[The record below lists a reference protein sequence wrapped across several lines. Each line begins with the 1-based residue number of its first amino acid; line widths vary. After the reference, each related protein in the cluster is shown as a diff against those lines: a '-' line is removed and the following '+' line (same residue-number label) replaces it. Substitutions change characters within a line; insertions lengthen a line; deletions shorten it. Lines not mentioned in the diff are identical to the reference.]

1 MWVPPSLPKE
11 FVRNTI
17 ALRGAEGAKWLGR
30 LPATLAF
37 CEERWAL
44 SVGAPFPELSHNYVA
59 PALRVDCTATVL
71 KLSLPNS
78 DFRAEAE
85 ALRIFGGRGAARLLE
100 LDLDRGAMLLER
112 LEPGVPLTS
121 VRDDEEAT
129 SIAAGVL
136 KQLWRSVPPDHPFPT
151 ISEWARGMERL
162 RSNFGGGTGPLPSPL
177 VERAE
182 ALFAELIPSQSELVV
197 LHGDLHH
204 FNVLAAQREPW
215 LAVDPKG
222 VVGEPAYD
230 TGAFLH
236 NPTELLTTPHPGRV
250 LERRIDLLAEELD
263 LDRSRVRGW
272 AISQAVLAAYWGW
285 EDSGHVWEE
294 ALTFAELL
302 SESKA

>member
-11 FVRNTI
+11 LVRNTL
-17 ALRGAEGAKWLGR
+17 ALRGAEGAEWLGR

-59 PALRVDCTATVL
+59 PALRADCTATVL

-100 LDLDRGAMLLER
+100 LDLERGAMLLER

-136 KQLWRSVPPDHPFPT
+136 KQLWRSVPPDHPFPSV
-151 ISEWARGMERL
+151 SEWARGMERL
-162 RSNFGGGTGPLPSPL
+162 RSCFGGGTGPLPSPL

-230 TGAFLH
+230 MGAFLH
-236 NPTELLTTPHPGRV
+236 NPTELLNTPHPGQV

-285 EDSGHVWEE
+285 EDSGHVLED
-294 ALTFAELL
+294 ALAFAELL
-302 SESKA
+302 SGSKR

>member
-1 MWVPPSLPKE
+1 MWVPPSLPEE

-17 ALRGAEGAKWLGR
+17 ALRGAEGAGWLGR

-37 CEERWAL
+37 CEGRWSV
-44 SVGAPFPELSHNYVA
+44 SVGPPFPKLSHNYVA
-59 PALRVDCTATVL
+59 PALQADGTAAVL

-85 ALRIFGGRGAARLLE
+85 ALRLFGGRGAARLLE
-100 LDLDRGAMLLER
+100 LDLERGAMLLER

-129 SIAAGVL
+129 SIFADVL
-136 KQLWRSVPPDHPFPT
+136 KQLWRPVPPDHPFPT
-151 ISEWARGMERL
+151 VSEWARGMERL

-182 ALFAELIPSQSELVV
+182 ALFTELLPSQSKPVV

-215 LAVDPKG
+215 LAIDPKG

-230 TGAFLH
+230 TGALLH
-236 NPTELLTTPHPGRV
+236 NPTGLLNTSHPGRV
-250 LERRIDLLAEELD
+250 LDRRIDLLAEELD
-263 LDRSRVRGW
+263 LDRSRVREW

-285 EDSGHVWEE
+285 EDSGRVWEE
-294 ALTFAELL
+294 ALAFAELL
-302 SESKA
+302 SGR